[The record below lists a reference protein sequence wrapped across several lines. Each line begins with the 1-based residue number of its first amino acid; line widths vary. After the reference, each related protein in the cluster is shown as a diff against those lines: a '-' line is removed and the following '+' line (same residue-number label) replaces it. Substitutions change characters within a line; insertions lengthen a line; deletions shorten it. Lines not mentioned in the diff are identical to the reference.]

1 MHTPASVARHPL
13 HPMLVPIP
21 IGLWI
26 GSLACDLWALLAP
39 NPPAWLPTVAFVTMA
54 GGVIGA
60 LVAAVPGLIDAL
72 SLRHAPK
79 RVAMVHMTLN
89 LLVVVLYLVNLRLR
103 WDGNESLAPLALSLI
118 GVLGI
123 GISGWLGGKMVYE
136 HRVGVDE
143 TPQPLEPVQPGG
155 GDRLVQD
162 EQPAAAARP
171 AA

>member
-1 MHTPASVARHPL
+1 MQPPASVARHPL

-26 GSLACDLWALLAP
+26 GSLACDLWAYLSA

-79 RVAMVHMTLN
+79 RIAMVHMAIN

-103 WDGNESLAPLALSLI
+103 WDGNQSLAPLSLSLI

-123 GISGWLGGKMVYE
+123 GISGWLGGKMVYQ

-143 TPQPLEPVQPGG
+143 TPQPLEPAAEQSPVATPGS
-155 GDRLVQD
+155 
-162 EQPAAAARP
+162 ARGP
-171 AA
+171 RPVA